1 MLGHYKNYLKSKTM
15 ENKETV
21 YLWVLDYNDKA
32 TYKYAVALR
41 ENPNDYRKM
50 LRDVGHDLAKIE
62 WMLSPY
68 YEAINASNDMRVDDV
83 CRPNTSTDR

>member
-1 MLGHYKNYLKSKTM
+1 M
-15 ENKETV
+15 ENKETM

-32 TYKYAVALR
+32 TYKYAVAIR

-68 YEAINASNDMRVDDV
+68 YEQSMQATICEWMMYVD
-83 CRPNTSTDR
+83 RLQNEYEHRSII

>member
-1 MLGHYKNYLKSKTM
+1 M
-15 ENKETV
+15 ENKETM

-32 TYKYAVALR
+32 TYKYAVAIR

-83 CRPNTSTDR
+83 CRPNTSTDG

>member
-1 MLGHYKNYLKSKTM
+1 MK
-15 ENKETV
+15 NKETM

-32 TYKYAVALR
+32 TYKYAVAIR

-62 WMLSPY
+62 WVLSPY
-68 YEAINASNDMRVDDV
+68 GEVNDASDDMRANDI
-83 CRPNTSTDR
+83 CRPNTITDR